1 MPRCISAALARNFTA
16 ASKPAATAQLLL
28 NARLYPMTTANV
40 RQAFLIA
47 FIVTLGGFV
56 FGLDAAVISGTV
68 PFITSKYNLT
78 EMQVGTAVSAPGMGV
93 LFALLLAGYVC
104 DRFGRKKALLLVA
117 GLYLISAVWSALATS
132 YITLVIAR
140 FIGGLAFTS
149 LSLASMYLGEI
160 APPKWRGKL
169 VAMNQTSIVLGFA
182 AAYFI
187 NYYILLASRS
197 DAAWATDWALTTQ
210 AWRWML
216 GSEIPFALLWF
227 IGLFFVP
234 ESPRWLFRNGRAADA
249 RAVMGKF
256 LPPAEV
262 EEEIREVEQSLR
274 KGTASLSVM
283 AQFTQLFTPRLRLV
297 LLLGIAISAVQPA
310 TGINAVLF
318 YAPTVFEQLGGG
330 TDTAFRQS
338 AVVGLVSVVF
348 TIFAI
353 LLIDKL
359 GRRPMLIGG
368 LIWCIASLAIC
379 AYGFKTARYE
389 LTAEAVGTLP
399 AQVNKPALQPLV
411 GVTYRSDTEFKNAL
425 KGAVGEIQVRDH
437 SSVLLQKAAR
447 INATLILF
455 GIMSFISAFQ
465 FSVGPIMWVLFSEIF
480 PTAVRGVAIP
490 SFAFITSIVSYVITQ
505 FFPWQLS
512 TLGAANTF
520 LCYVAFALIGLVAVH
535 RWLPET
541 KNKTI
546 EEVEL
551 AFEAASRKRNA

>member
-1 MPRCISAALARNFTA
+1 MISSNARNAAL
-16 ASKPAATAQLLL
+16 
-28 NARLYPMTTANV
+28 
-40 RQAFLIA
+40 IA
-47 FIVTLGGFV
+47 IIVTLGGFV
-56 FGLDAAVISGTV
+56 FGLDAAVISGTI
-68 PFITSKYNLT
+68 PFITGKFDLT

-104 DRFGRKKALLLVA
+104 DKYGRKKALVLVA
-117 GLYLISAVWSALATS
+117 GLYLISAVWSTLATS
-132 YITLVIAR
+132 YMTLVIAR

-187 NYYILLASRS
+187 NYYILMASKS
-197 DAAWATDWALTTQ
+197 DAAWAGSWGFTTQ
-210 AWRWML
+210 PWRWML
-216 GSEIPFALLWF
+216 GSEVPFALVWF
-227 IGLFFVP
+227 LGLFFIP
-234 ESPRWLFRNGRAADA
+234 ESPRWLYRNNRPQEAREVMAKVLPADEID
-249 RAVMGKF
+249 
-256 LPPAEV
+256 L
-262 EEEIREVEQSLR
+262 EIREVEESLH
-274 KGTASLSVM
+274 KGATSGSVFKQL
-283 AQFTQLFTPRLRLV
+283 AQLFTPRLRLV
-297 LLLGIAISAVQPA
+297 LLLGFSVAAVQPA

-330 TDTAFRQS
+330 TDAAFRQS
-338 AVVGLVSVVF
+338 AVVGIVSVIF

-353 LLIDKL
+353 VLIDKL

-368 LIWCIASLAIC
+368 LVWCIVSLGVC
-379 AYGFKTARYE
+379 SYGFKTARYS
-389 LTAEAVGTLP
+389 LDAAAVESMP
-399 AQVNKPALQPLV
+399 EQVDKPLLAPLV
-411 GVTYRSDTEFKNAL
+411 GKTFGSDTEFKTAL
-425 KGAVGEIQVRDH
+425 KDALGDIQVRDH
-437 SSVLLQKAAR
+437 SSVLLQKAAK
-447 INATLILF
+447 INATLILI
-455 GIMSFISAFQ
+455 GIMSFIAAFQ

-490 SFAFITSIVSYVITQ
+490 SFAFVTSVVSYFITQ

-520 LCYVAFALIGLVAVH
+520 LSYAGMALLGLVAIH

-551 AFEAASRKRNA
+551 AFEAASRKP

>member
-1 MPRCISAALARNFTA
+1 MISPNARN
-16 ASKPAATAQLLL
+16 
-28 NARLYPMTTANV
+28 
-40 RQAFLIA
+40 AFLIA
-47 FIVTLGGFV
+47 IIVTLGGFV

-68 PFITSKYNLT
+68 PFITSKFDLT
-78 EMQVGTAVSAPGMGV
+78 EMQMGTAVSAPGMGV

-104 DRFGRKKALLLVA
+104 DKFGRKKALVLVA
-117 GLYLISAVWSALATS
+117 GLYLISAVWSTLATS

-169 VAMNQTSIVLGFA
+169 VTMNQTSIVLGFS
-182 AAYFI
+182 AAYFL
-187 NYYILLASRS
+187 NYYILLASKS
-197 DAAWATDWALTTQ
+197 DASWAVEWGFTTQ

-216 GSEIPFALLWF
+216 GTEIPFALIWF
-227 IGLFFVP
+227 VGLFFVP
-234 ESPRWLFRNGRAADA
+234 ESPRWLYRNGQVEAA
-249 RAVMGKF
+249 RRVMAKV
-256 LPPAEV
+256 LPP
-262 EEEIREVEQSLR
+262 EEIEIEMKEMAESLH
-274 KGTASLSVM
+274 KGESSPSVWV
-283 AQFTQLFTPRLRLV
+283 QFRQLFSARLRLV
-297 LLLGIAISAVQPA
+297 LLLGLTIAAVQPA

-330 TDTAFRQS
+330 TDAAFRQS
-338 AVVGLVSVVF
+338 AVVGIVSVIF

-353 LLIDKL
+353 LLIDKV
-359 GRRPMLIGG
+359 GRRPMMIGG
-368 LIWCIASLAIC
+368 LIWCAVSLGVC
-379 AYGFKTARYE
+379 SYGFKSARYQ
-389 LTAEAVGTLP
+389 LDTAAVASLP
-399 AQVNKPALQPLV
+399 EQVDRAALRPIE
-411 GVTYRSDTEFKNAL
+411 GVVFQSDTAFKNAL
-425 KGAVGEIQVRDH
+425 RGAIGETQVRDY
-437 SSVLLQKAAR
+437 SSVLLQKAAQ
-447 INATLILF
+447 INATLILL
-455 GIMSFISAFQ
+455 GIMSFIAAFQ

-490 SFAFITSIVSYVITQ
+490 AFAFITSIVSYFVTQ

-520 LCYVAFALIGLVAVH
+520 MSYVVMVVIGLVAIY

-551 AFEAASRKRNA
+551 AFEAAVKKSEA

>member
-1 MPRCISAALARNFTA
+1 MIPQTAR
-16 ASKPAATAQLLL
+16 
-28 NARLYPMTTANV
+28 R
-40 RQAFLIA
+40 AFLIA
-47 FIVTLGGFV
+47 IIVTLGGFV

-68 PFITSKYNLT
+68 PFITSKFDLS

-104 DRFGRKKALLLVA
+104 DKFGRKKALVLVA
-117 GLYLISAVWSALATS
+117 GLYLISAVWSAFATS
-132 YITLVIAR
+132 YVTLVIAR

-187 NYYILLASRS
+187 NYYILLASKS
-197 DAAWATDWALTTQ
+197 DAAWVANWGFSTQ

-216 GSEIPFALLWF
+216 GSEIPFAMVWF
-227 IGLFFVP
+227 VGLFFVP
-234 ESPRWLFRNGRAADA
+234 ESPRWLFRNKRMEEA
-249 RAVMGKF
+249 R
-256 LPPAEV
+256 
-262 EEEIREVEQSLR
+262 
-274 KGTASLSVM
+274 SVM
-283 AQFTQLFTPRLRLV
+283 AQVLSPDEIAHEIKEVEESLSKGTTSLSVFAQFAQLFTPRLRLV
-297 LLLGIAISAVQPA
+297 LLLGIAIAAVQPA

-330 TDTAFRQS
+330 TDAAFRQS
-338 AVVGLVSVVF
+338 AVVGIVSVIF
-348 TIFAI
+348 TFFAI

-359 GRRPMLIGG
+359 GRRPMMIGG
-368 LIWCIASLAIC
+368 LIWCIVSLGIC
-379 AYGFKTARYE
+379 SYGFKTARYQ
-389 LTAEAVGTLP
+389 LTEQAVASLP
-399 AQVNKPALQPLV
+399 DHVNKAALKPMV
-411 GVTYRSDTEFKNAL
+411 GVTYLSDTEFKNAL
-425 KGAVGEIQVRDH
+425 KGAVGELQVRDH
-437 SSVLLQKAAR
+437 SSVLLQKAAK
-447 INATLILF
+447 INATLILL

-490 SFAFITSIVSYVITQ
+490 SFAFVTSIVSYFITQ

-520 LCYVAFALIGLVAVH
+520 LSYALMSFVGLIAIY

-546 EEVEL
+546 EEVEMD
-551 AFEAASRKRNA
+551 FEAAYARRGK